1 MSELEKCAKSLFS
14 QLWANYVSAVIDAQ
28 KIEDSLRN
36 KGDVWNEDHVAF
48 RTLPGEHTGM
58 HILQALFECF
68 GYQRKDNY
76 HFEDKQLKAFWMQ
89 PPITS
94 DKMCK
99 DALPKIFISELM
111 PERFSADFKKIVQT
125 ASAQVVASPIERM
138 RGFSAK
144 AKSGDTEAKK
154 QLVEE
159 GVAFLS
165 CEAPWARPRIADY
178 EMLRKESEYAAW
190 TLMFGFSINH
200 FTVSAH
206 LMHSFKDIHG
216 LNHHIEKELKIPMN
230 ASGGLTKGTPDLKLE
245 QSSTLAAQIPVLFQ
259 DGLKT
264 LPYAFVE
271 FAFRYTLEGKKDDG
285 MWHSY
290 YQGFVTNNADKI
302 FESTNLR

>member
-1 MSELEKCAKSLFS
+1 
-14 QLWANYVSAVIDAQ
+14 
-28 KIEDSLRN
+28 
-36 KGDVWNEDHVAF
+36 
-48 RTLPGEHTGM
+48 M

-111 PERFSADFKKIVQT
+111 PERFSADFKNIVQT
-125 ASAQVVASPIERM
+125 ATAQVVASPIERM

-178 EMLRKESEYAAW
+178 ETLRKESEYAAW

-206 LMHSFKDIHG
+206 LMNSFKDIHG

-290 YQGFVTNNADKI
+290 FQGFVTNNADKI

>member
-1 MSELEKCAKSLFS
+1 MFN

-28 KIEDSLRN
+28 KIETSLRD

-58 HILQALFECF
+58 HVLQSLFECF
-68 GYQRKDNY
+68 GYERKDNY

-89 PPITS
+89 PPNTS
-94 DKMCK
+94 EKMCK

-111 PERFSADFKKIVQT
+111 PDRFSSEFKKILHLAT
-125 ASAQVVASPIERM
+125 AQVVTSPISRM
-138 RGFSAK
+138 KNLAEK
-144 AKSGDTEAKK
+144 AKTGDVQAKR

-165 CEAPWARPRIADY
+165 SEAPWARPRIADY
-178 EMLRKESEYAAW
+178 EVLRKESEYAAW
-190 TLMFGFSINH
+190 TLVFGFSINH

-206 LMHSFKDIHG
+206 LMNSFKTIQG
-216 LNHHIEKELKIPMN
+216 LNQHIETSLKIPMN
-230 ASGGLTKGTPDLKLE
+230 ASGGLTKGTPELKLV
-245 QSSTLAAQIPVLFQ
+245 QSSTLASQIPVLFQ

-271 FAFRYTLEGKKDDG
+271 FAFRYPLEGKKDDG
-285 MWHSY
+285 MWNSY